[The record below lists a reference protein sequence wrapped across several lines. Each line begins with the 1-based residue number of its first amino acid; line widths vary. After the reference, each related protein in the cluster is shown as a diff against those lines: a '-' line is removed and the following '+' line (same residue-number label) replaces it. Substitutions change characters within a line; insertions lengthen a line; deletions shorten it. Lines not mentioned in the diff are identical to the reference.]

1 MNVKYDKFKNIKR
14 NIFKGKNI
22 GYLFVLPTIVFLL
35 IIMIF
40 PLGYAAYI
48 SFFEVL
54 THMEKRFVGFAN
66 YLNAL
71 TSISFWNSLYVTLF
85 FTVISVIIHMIIGF
99 YLASML
105 STKVKGS
112 NIFRFLL
119 LIPWMVSQV
128 VTGVIWRW
136 ILNAQYGVGNDILVN
151 LGVID
156 KYLPWLAETT
166 LAKISIITAYS
177 WQCLPFVM
185 IMLYAGMQT
194 IPVQQYEAAKIDG
207 ASKFQRMIYVTI
219 PNLKHVILV
228 TSLMDFIWAFRCFDL
243 PQIMT
248 NGGPYRSTELL
259 SIYIYKNTFE
269 YFKFGYASAVS
280 ILMLLMVL
288 TFSILYTNKM
298 LSGDLNE

>member
-1 MNVKYDKFKNIKR
+1 MNKKTDKIARIKSKL
-14 NIFKGKNI
+14 NKGENL
-22 GYLFVLPTIVFLL
+22 GYIFVLPTVIFLL

-40 PLGYAAYI
+40 PLGYAGYI

-54 THMEKRFVGFAN
+54 THMDKEFVGFTN
-66 YLNAL
+66 YLAAL
-71 TSISFWNSLYVTLF
+71 TSAEFWNSVYVTILY
-85 FTVISVIIHMIIGF
+85 TVSSVIIHMVIGF

-105 STKVKGS
+105 TTKVKGS
-112 NIFRFLL
+112 SIFRFLL

-136 ILNAQYGVGNDILVN
+136 ILNAQYGVGNDILVKI
-151 LGVID
+151 GVI
-156 KYLPWLAETT
+156 KNYLPWLAETT
-166 LAKISIITAYS
+166 LAKFSIIVAYT

-194 IPVQQYEAAKIDG
+194 IPKQQYEAAKIDG
-207 ASKFQRMIYVTI
+207 ASRFQRMIYITI

-288 TFSILYTNKM
+288 TFSIFYTNKM